1 MQQYA
6 ESDIC
11 RRRILLN
18 YFGETMTH
26 DCGNCDVCKNPP
38 ERFDGT
44 IIVQKALSA
53 IARADEQIGTRTLID
68 ILKGYA
74 SQEVIEKGTT
84 NSRHTVSEGMFPEKT
99 GRTICSRC

>member
-1 MQQYA
+1 M
-6 ESDIC
+6 D
-11 RRRILLN
+11 
-18 YFGETMTH
+18 H

-53 IARADEQIGTRTLID
+53 IARADQQIGTRTLID

-74 SQEVIEKGTT
+74 SQEIMEKDMT
-84 NSRHTVSEGMFPEKT
+84 N
-99 GRTICSRC
+99 

>member
-1 MQQYA
+1 M
-6 ESDIC
+6 
-11 RRRILLN
+11 N
-18 YFGETMTH
+18 H

-84 NSRHTVSEGMFPEKT
+84 NLRHTVPEEMFPEKT
-99 GRTICSRC
+99 GRTTCSRC